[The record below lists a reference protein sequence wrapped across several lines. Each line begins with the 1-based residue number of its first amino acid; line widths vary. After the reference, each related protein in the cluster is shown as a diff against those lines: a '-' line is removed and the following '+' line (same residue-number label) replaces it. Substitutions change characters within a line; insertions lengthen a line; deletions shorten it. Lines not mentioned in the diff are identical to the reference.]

1 MSRPGTDAARRRLA
15 GLHGSPGGLLTAWL
29 GSWLAGRASSDDL
42 LDAVQV
48 GDEPHRYVTMGDAN
62 ALGDIEPATTPAPLA
77 GILPAIRRLAPA
89 TVQLRLPIAG
99 DVDGLHGLLLAGALQ
114 AGEAVLVEPLDA
126 RHAGL
131 VLLPSHDV
139 RGSELE
145 PLVQVTWHA
154 APWHARCGLG
164 PGAPTGLRDAERAL
178 AAAVNDAVCVL
189 VDAGQ
194 VSRLGPQSQ
203 AAIRAL
209 RERQAMPLGLPPG
222 SPADAVRVLTTAEKL
237 AAVVELAV
245 SNEPLSAAADA
256 KRSTALR
263 QVATA
268 VRHAR
273 RHAYTACAGNPGG
286 PAAG

>member
-29 GSWLAGRASSDDL
+29 GSWLAGRVSSDDL

-48 GDEPHRYVTMGDAN
+48 GDEPHRYVTVDGHEAPADLGPGN
-62 ALGDIEPATTPAPLA
+62 APAPLA
-77 GILPAIRRLAPA
+77 GILPTIRRLAPA
-89 TVQLRLPIAG
+89 AVQLRLPVAG
-99 DVDGLHGLLLAGALQ
+99 DVDGLHGPVLAGALT
-114 AGEAVLVEPLDA
+114 AGEAVLVEPVDA
-126 RHAGL
+126 RRAGL
-131 VLLPSHDV
+131 VLLPRHDV

-145 PLVQVTWHA
+145 PLVQVTWQVA
-154 APWHARCGLG
+154 SWHARPGLS

-178 AAAVNDAVCVL
+178 AAAVTDAVSVL
-189 VDAGQ
+189 VDVGQ
-194 VSRLGPQSQ
+194 VSRLGPEAQ
-203 AAIRAL
+203 AAIRSL

-256 KRSTALR
+256 RRTVALR

-273 RHAYTACAGNPGG
+273 RHAYTACAGQ
-286 PAAG
+286 

>member
-29 GSWLAGRASSDDL
+29 GSWLAGRVSSDDL

-48 GDEPHRYVTMGDAN
+48 GDEPHRYVTVDGHEAPADLGPGN
-62 ALGDIEPATTPAPLA
+62 APAPLA
-77 GILPAIRRLAPA
+77 GILPTIRRLAPA
-89 TVQLRLPIAG
+89 AVQLRLPVAG
-99 DVDGLHGLLLAGALQ
+99 DVDGLHGPVLAGALT
-114 AGEAVLVEPLDA
+114 AGEAVLVEPVDA
-126 RHAGL
+126 RRAG
-131 VLLPSHDV
+131 
-139 RGSELE
+139 
-145 PLVQVTWHA
+145 LVQVTWQVA
-154 APWHARCGLG
+154 SWHARPGLS

-178 AAAVNDAVCVL
+178 AAAVTDAVSVL
-189 VDAGQ
+189 VDVGQ
-194 VSRLGPQSQ
+194 VSRLGPEAQ
-203 AAIRAL
+203 AAIRSL

-256 KRSTALR
+256 RRSVALR

-273 RHAYTACAGNPGG
+273 RHAYTACAGK
-286 PAAG
+286 